1 MNYKILVNKNNKI
14 NDDYLSEVKLI
25 TTKNVDGIDVQ
36 LEEETYEAFL
46 KLQKFLEEKG
56 IIVGIS
62 SAFRTIERQKE
73 IYQRFIEVYG
83 KEYADAVVAPVG
95 CSEHHT
101 GLAVDINM
109 QKEDGTWPVGNNE
122 LMAQEPELVKTHQF
136 LAQFG
141 FILRYPK
148 DKENITGYPYEPWH
162 LRFVGKETAKKI
174 YAENCTLEEYLKR
187 EEEEKWNLKQ
197 LSEKDIQQEVTVIK
211 KLKKKN

>member
-1 MNYKILVNKNNKI
+1 MNYKILVNKNHKI
-14 NDDYLSEVKLI
+14 DNNYLLKVKLI

-36 LEEETYEAFL
+36 LEKETYEAFL
-46 KLQKFLEEKG
+46 KLQKFLEKKG
-56 IIVGIS
+56 IIIGIS
-62 SAFRTIERQKE
+62 SAFRTIERQEK

-101 GLAVDINM
+101 GLAVDINI

-122 LMAQEPELVKTHQF
+122 LMSQEPELVKIHQF

-148 DKENITGYPYEPWH
+148 EKEDITGYPYEPWH
-162 LRFVGKETAKKI
+162 LRYVGKEIAKKI
-174 YAENCTLEEYLKR
+174 YAKNYTLEEYLKR

-197 LSEKDIQQEVTVIK
+197 LSEKDTQQEVIVRK

>member
-14 NDDYLSEVKLI
+14 DDNYLSKVKLI

-101 GLAVDINM
+101 GLAVDINI

-122 LMAQEPELVKTHQF
+122 LMAQEPELIKTHQF

-148 DKENITGYPYEPWH
+148 DKERQTGYMFESWH
-162 LRFVGKETAKKI
+162 YRYVGKKIAKYI
-174 YAENCTLEEYLKR
+174 HDNGITYDEYY
-187 EEEEKWNLKQ
+187 EYF
-197 LSEKDIQQEVTVIK
+197 IK
-211 KLKKKN
+211 